1 MVRRIVI
8 LFIIAYGSC
17 MKMRET
23 VERTVMVRTS
33 GSDLQ
38 PAATG
43 FIYKR
48 GTDGEAVVTKLG
60 QNEVMEQLSKLYKP
74 QEFAGSSKNIGSF
87 EKQNAPIKENKII
100 PVEENTDVDGI
111 ADDDYK
117 KIIDEYTTNFDD
129 YLKDLGTFKEYNN
142 KEFGF
147 DVHHDYD
154 PKVYNDYDTKKYG
167 NYFLA
172 REDPFGYG
180 KGYKDEGYK
189 NEYKVPHNVA
199 FRYKNNEKDNKKE
212 NSFYRDEYE
221 HHRGTPSGN
230 EYEETSNRTDE
241 KDSDENDSTSTNEES
256 TTNSYEDYGAK
267 SGLATGKRYD
277 YKADQ

>member
-1 MVRRIVI
+1 MVRRIV
-8 LFIIAYGSC
+8 LLLIIAYGSC

-60 QNEVMEQLSKLYKP
+60 QSEVMEQLSKLYKP
-74 QEFAGSSKNIGSF
+74 QEFTGSSKNIGSF
-87 EKQNAPIKENKII
+87 EKQNAPIKQDKII
-100 PVEENTDVDGI
+100 PVKENPDVDGI

-129 YLKDLGTFKEYNN
+129 YLKDLETFKEYNN

-154 PKVYNDYDTKKYG
+154 PKGYNDYDTKKYE

-172 REDPFGYG
+172 REDPYDYD
-180 KGYKDEGYK
+180 KGHKNEGYK
-189 NEYKVPHNVA
+189 NEYKVPQNVA
-199 FRYKNNEKDNKKE
+199 FRYKNNEKDNKNE
-212 NSFYRDEYE
+212 NGFYRDEYE

-230 EYEETSNRTDE
+230 EYTQTSNRTDE
-241 KDSDENDSTSTNEES
+241 KDSDENDSTTSNEES
-256 TTNSYEDYGAK
+256 TTNSYADYGAK
-267 SGLATGKRYD
+267 SGLATGKGFG